1 MGFMDFLFGG
11 SPEVTLP
18 PAVKA
23 EIAQLQYIPFGP
35 ERDALIDR
43 LTTTYGLSSDLYD
56 AELGS
61 LGGYLTKSEDI
72 MQGSVDQM
80 QGISGAMQRF
90 AGADPYMEFY
100 GNPAAREASYL
111 KAMEERNR
119 AAFDPYGSVG
129 SESEQRQG
137 LIAADAARRGIS
149 NSGIASRQKEQEMQ
163 RYAALKAQAD
173 AEAVQGARQQGL
185 GEAAAYSQAKQLA
198 STNLGQAGD
207 IQRAIATVGSQI
219 PQNRM
224 AAIDKY
230 GNAVNTSAG
239 FIGGAQSEE
248 RAAQQSVENYNTEVA
263 NKVNQDYAAATN
275 NRNVNQANLDSSRRK
290 PGLMDIIGPL
300 AQTALSAYG
309 AFGGPGA
316 GAAGAAGNAIGSAT
330 RGMTRQGSAP
340 QQPSW
345 NPQLPSSN
353 YSDYSRYGAQPTT
366 SSNPWSS
373 YLSNGGSY

>member
-1 MGFMDFLFGG
+1 MDFLFGG

-23 EIAQLQYIPFGP
+23 QIEELQYIPFGP

-56 AELGS
+56 AELGN

-90 AGADPYMEFY
+90 AGSDPYMEFY

-149 NSGIASRQKEQEMQ
+149 NSGIARRQQEQEMQ

-207 IQRAIATVGSQI
+207 IQRAIATVGAQI

-248 RAAQQSVENYNTEVA
+248 RANQQSVENYNTEVA
-263 NKVNQDYAAATN
+263 NKVNQDYASATN
-275 NRNVNQANLDSSRRK
+275 NRNVNQANLDASRRK
-290 PGLMDIIGPL
+290 PGFLTDFLMPMASLG
-300 AQTALSAYG
+300 LSAAG
-309 AFGGPGA
+309 SFGGSGGRA
-316 GAAGAAGNAIGSAT
+316 VT
-330 RGMTRQGSAP
+330 RNTNTQP
-340 QQPSW
+340 TLQQQSSW

-353 YSDYSRYGAQPTT
+353 YSDYSKYGSQPTT